1 MPGEKHDDGKIRF
14 DLLPDDALTL
24 VAEVLTQ
31 GAVEYGDR
39 NWEEGISASR
49 LEAAARR
56 HMTRWKLG
64 QNDDPKSGMSHL
76 VHAACDLL
84 MMVALESRGQ
94 SGFDDRRYTFTYGP
108 TFDKLMETRPK

>member
-1 MPGEKHDDGKIRF
+1 MPGIKHDDAKIRF

-24 VAEVLTQ
+24 VAEILTK
-31 GAVEYGDR
+31 GASEYGDR

-64 QNDDPKSGMSHL
+64 QTLDPKSGMSHL

-84 MMVALESRGQ
+84 MMVALESRAQ
-94 SGFDDRRYTFTYGP
+94 PDFDDRRYTFTYGP
-108 TFDKLMETRPK
+108 TFDKLMEIEPK

>member
-1 MPGEKHDDGKIRF
+1 MSGEKHDDGKIRF

-31 GAVEYGDR
+31 GAAEYGDR

-64 QNDDPKSGMSHL
+64 QDNDPKSGMSHL

-94 SGFDDRRYTFTYGP
+94 AGFDDRKYMFIWGD
-108 TFDKLMETRPK
+108 TFDKLMETKPK